1 MTLACTSSHA
11 LHASLLI
18 ALGALSACGGSS
30 SDESTTAIGGSV
42 FAAAVGGATVT
53 VEDTSGNTVAGPVT
67 TDSAG
72 GFTIDLPADLLA
84 DDLVFRSAGGTFTD
98 EASGDS
104 GVTGGSLGA
113 YVAGG
118 ALGAAAE
125 VHLTPASTIVQ
136 QLVIGHGD
144 SLADAEALVAASF
157 GEMSELDIA
166 PLDATRTPGAGAD
179 PERVRAG
186 LRAAAFSQ
194 LALDLGLDP
203 ADQFDL
209 FAALAADLSN
219 DALDGADASG
229 PVPAGAQTLPADV
242 QNRFERALMN
252 FRGGGNDNSGLT
264 ADQIGALGFAKVA
277 LTDSYRIEYVP
288 GAAAASDGKTAF
300 SLSITD
306 RDSGLGVDGLTITV
320 SPVMYMSG
328 MSHGTA
334 VDGCVA
340 GAAAGDY
347 DCTVYYLM
355 ASSMANGMS
364 MGYWD
369 LGISVDGGAIE
380 TAHLYPH
387 VMMAMGDTT
396 RSVLKGQADQ
406 IAMMGMGMP
415 EGRNY
420 YVFLDT
426 VAAAMGGGHDIALF
440 IAARETMMSHP
451 PVAVGTV
458 LNDGDMAHELSVAS
472 MTVELS
478 TDGAT
483 WTAATDNGSGHWSGA
498 GITGLT
504 DGEQGE
510 LYVRLT
516 VNGEQKTT
524 NGAAPAGDGSND
536 YGTFLVTPGGGAM
549 MM

>member
-1 MTLACTSSHA
+1 MTMKPASFSRNAMVFLAIGFVA
-11 LHASLLI
+11 
-18 ALGALSACGGSS
+18 ACGGDS
-30 SDESTTAIGGSV
+30 ESTTAVSGSV
-42 FAAAVGGATVT
+42 FASAIGGAAVT

-67 TDSAG
+67 TASDG
-72 GFTIDLPADLLA
+72 GFTVDIPDDLLA
-84 DDLVFRSAGGTFTD
+84 DDLVFRSVGGTFTD
-98 EASGDS
+98 EASSDA
-104 GVTGGSLGA
+104 GVAGGAMGA

-118 ALGAAAE
+118 ALGAATE

-136 QLVIGHGD
+136 NLVTEHGD
-144 SLADAEALVAASF
+144 SLADAEALVTASF
-157 GEMSELDIA
+157 GETADLDVA
-166 PLDATRTPGAGAD
+166 PLDATQTPDAGAD
-179 PERVRAG
+179 QERVRAG

-194 LALDLGLDP
+194 LARDLGLDP

-209 FAALAADLSN
+209 FAALAADLSD
-219 DALDGADASG
+219 DALDGEDASG
-229 PVPAGAQTLPADV
+229 PVPVGAQTLPDDV

-252 FRGGGNDNSGLT
+252 FRDGGNDNSGLT
-264 ADQIGALGFAKVA
+264 ADQIGDLAFAKVA

-288 GAAAASDGKTAF
+288 GASAATEGKTSF
-300 SLSITD
+300 SLNITD
-306 RDSGLGVDGLTITV
+306 RGTGLGVDGLTLTLG
-320 SPVMYMSG
+320 PVMYMSG

-334 VDGCVA
+334 VDGCAA
-340 GAAAGDY
+340 GATSGSY

-369 LGISVDGGAIE
+369 LGITVEGGTDE
-380 TAHLYPH
+380 TAHLYPD

-396 RSVLKGQADQ
+396 RAVLKGQADQ
-406 IAMMGMGMP
+406 IAAAMGMGMP
-415 EGRNY
+415 ESRNY
-420 YVFLDT
+420 YVFIDE
-426 VAAAMGGGHDIALF
+426 VSSAMTNHDVALF
-440 IAARETMMSHP
+440 IAARESLMSHP
-451 PVAVGTV
+451 AVSAGTV
-458 LNDGDMAHELSVAS
+458 LNAGDMSYELNVTS

-478 TDGAT
+478 TDGST
-483 WTAATDNGSGHWSGA
+483 WTAATDDGDGHWSAA
-498 GITGLT
+498 GIAGLV